1 LKTRKF
7 ENLFLYVLGVM
18 PPSISIWIITILG
31 KYKGL
36 I

>member
-1 LKTRKF
+1 
-7 ENLFLYVLGVM
+7 LFLYMLGVL

-31 KYKGL
+31 KHRGL

>member
-1 LKTRKF
+1 
-7 ENLFLYVLGVM
+7 LYMLGVL

-31 KYKGL
+31 KQRGL